1 MMPNIF
7 VVGSGGHA
15 GVVIH
20 TIEAQGKFKIVGLL
34 DDYQKSGTVKYGHMV
49 QGDLSDVVYLAS
61 KHDVSSLFIA
71 IGNNEDRHMIFHKLK
86 HFEFNWPHIIHPEAY
101 VFPTAQIEAGVLIA
115 AGAVV
120 GPNAK
125 VGRFSIVN
133 TNASLDHDAGLG
145 EFSHMA
151 PNSATGGHSS
161 IGDYTLIGIGACI
174 RDRVKVGNKCVVGM
188 GSAVVADVADGK
200 TAYGN
205 PCRCK

>member
-7 VVGSGGHA
+7 VIGSGGHA

-20 TIEAQGKFKIVGLL
+20 TIEAQGKFTIVGLL
-34 DDYQKSGTVKYGHMV
+34 DDFQDVGTIRFGHMV
-49 QGDLSDVVYLAS
+49 QGPIVELPYLSD
-61 KHDVSSLFIA
+61 KHDVTSVFIA
-71 IGNNEDRHMIFHKLK
+71 IGDNEERLRIYKKIGSPNYNF
-86 HFEFNWPHIIHPEAY
+86 PHIIHPDAY
-101 VFPTAQIEAGVLIA
+101 VFPTAQIEAGALIA

-133 TNASLDHDAGLG
+133 TNASLDHDAELG

-188 GSAVVADVADGK
+188 GSAVVSDVADGK